1 MQNILKLLSNLL
13 RQIGC
18 GLSNAA
24 PAVNTPVGTIAP
36 NSTTT
41 ILKIERKTLT
51 TDGVFGVMTV
61 NGIQVCESC
70 ENLGEEIPEGLYDAK
85 LDKSPRLGYVC
96 PHIAV
101 SMRDMAAGGDAGIRI
116 HIFNEPQQSKGC
128 IGVGLR
134 VSGDSVEESKNAFE
148 KLMKLL
154 PPTFKVLVYSVH

>member
-1 MQNILKLLSNLL
+1 MLIILELLKSVLKLVQS
-13 RQIGC
+13 G
-18 GLSNAA
+18 SSKDA
-24 PAVNTPVGTIAP
+24 PAVSMPVGKEIP
-36 NSTTT
+36 SDTTT
-41 ILKIERKTLT
+41 MLKIERKTLT
-51 TDGVFGVMTV
+51 TDGVFGHLTI
-61 NGIQVCESC
+61 NGSLVCETV

-134 VSGDSVEESKNAFE
+134 VDGDAVDESKAAFD
-148 KLMKLL
+148 KLMALL
-154 PPTFKVLVYSVH
+154 PPTFKVLVYSLH